1 MLRNFR
7 IQKTSNKS
15 NVPADS
21 DNNGPYVGKRIKQ
34 NLKNISFDDDSDE
47 DVEWTKKSN
56 KANPDYFPVSNLE
69 NLSRKI
75 LPKRQVAPTKIVI
88 NDDSEDD
95 WDNMHQ

>member
-7 IQKTSNKS
+7 IQKSSNKKI
-15 NVPADS
+15 S
-21 DNNGPYVGKRIKQ
+21 DAENNGPYVGKRIRQ

-56 KANPDYFPVSNLE
+56 KANNPDYCSVTNLE

-95 WDNMHQ
+95 WDKMHE